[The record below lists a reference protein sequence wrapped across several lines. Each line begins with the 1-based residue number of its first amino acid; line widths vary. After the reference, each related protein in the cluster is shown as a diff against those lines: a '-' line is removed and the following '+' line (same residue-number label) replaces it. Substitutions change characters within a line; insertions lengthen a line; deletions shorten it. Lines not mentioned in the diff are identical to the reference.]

1 MEIIDL
7 ELNDAQQKELD
18 KFCRKTLDKMCLMDD
33 TLAKVAFDGNNEAVS
48 YLISTILDKKI
59 TMVSTETQK
68 HFYAG
73 EGKETIVDIFSMD
86 DKGSAYMIELEN
98 NPTRALLARMEHT
111 RDISVVALVP
121 KGTEYSDIKHKYV
134 ICFTRGDP
142 CKTGLQVS
150 RSDMIW
156 IGSDQKAKTGSQI
169 IYVNLNKNKG
179 DDPISEICRDMT
191 ERNGSKVTVPILNR
205 SVNLVK
211 KGEGGKKMCDMI
223 NQMNAEV
230 KRYLNKIYQEKFDAA
245 MTKAMNTMKEEAEE
259 KVNEEVRKAVQE
271 AEEKVNREVRKAEQE
286 KEEETVINMLKNQI
300 GVDLIGKIMNM
311 SAESVM
317 NVATAYGIVI
327 EEPLLNKA

>member
-121 KGTEYSDIKHKYV
+121 KGTEYS
-134 ICFTRGDP
+134 
-142 CKTGLQVS
+142 LS
-150 RSDMIW
+150 
-156 IGSDQKAKTGSQI
+156 
-169 IYVNLNKNKG
+169 
-179 DDPISEICRDMT
+179 
-191 ERNGSKVTVPILNR
+191 
-205 SVNLVK
+205 
-211 KGEGGKKMCDMI
+211 
-223 NQMNAEV
+223 
-230 KRYLNKIYQEKFDAA
+230 
-245 MTKAMNTMKEEAEE
+245 
-259 KVNEEVRKAVQE
+259 
-271 AEEKVNREVRKAEQE
+271 
-286 KEEETVINMLKNQI
+286 
-300 GVDLIGKIMNM
+300 LIHI
-311 SAESVM
+311 
-317 NVATAYGIVI
+317 
-327 EEPLLNKA
+327 

>member
-1 MEIIDL
+1 
-7 ELNDAQQKELD
+7 
-18 KFCRKTLDKMCLMDD
+18 
-33 TLAKVAFDGNNEAVS
+33 
-48 YLISTILDKKI
+48 
-59 TMVSTETQK
+59 
-68 HFYAG
+68 
-73 EGKETIVDIFSMD
+73 
-86 DKGSAYMIELEN
+86 
-98 NPTRALLARMEHT
+98 
-111 RDISVVALVP
+111 
-121 KGTEYSDIKHKYV
+121 
-134 ICFTRGDP
+134 
-142 CKTGLQVS
+142 
-150 RSDMIW
+150 
-156 IGSDQKAKTGSQI
+156 
-169 IYVNLNKNKG
+169 
-179 DDPISEICRDMT
+179 MT
-191 ERNGSKVTVPILNR
+191 ERNGSKVTVPILNK

-300 GVDLIGKIMNM
+300 SVDLIGKIMNM
-311 SAESVM
+311 SAASVM

>member
-1 MEIIDL
+1 MEILDL
-7 ELNDAQQKELD
+7 ELNDAQHKELD

-48 YLISTILDKKI
+48 YLISTILDKQI

-205 SVNLVK
+205 SVKLVK
-211 KGEGGKKMCDMI
+211 EGEGGKKMCDMI

-230 KRYLNKIYQEKFDAA
+230 KRYLNKIYQEKYDAA
-245 MTKAMNTMKEEAEE
+245 MTKAMNTMREEAEE
-259 KVNEEVRKAVQE
+259 KVNKEVRKAT
-271 AEEKVNREVRKAEQE
+271 QE
-286 KEEETVINMLKNQI
+286 KEETVINMLKNQI
-300 GVDLIGKIMNM
+300 SVDLIGKIMNM

-317 NVATAYGIVI
+317 NVAAAYGIAI
-327 EEPLLNKA
+327 EEPVTVVN

>member
-205 SVNLVK
+205 SVNLV
-211 KGEGGKKMCDMI
+211 DRQ
-223 NQMNAEV
+223 N
-230 KRYLNKIYQEKFDAA
+230 IY
-245 MTKAMNTMKEEAEE
+245 
-259 KVNEEVRKAVQE
+259 
-271 AEEKVNREVRKAEQE
+271 
-286 KEEETVINMLKNQI
+286 
-300 GVDLIGKIMNM
+300 
-311 SAESVM
+311 S
-317 NVATAYGIVI
+317 
-327 EEPLLNKA
+327 